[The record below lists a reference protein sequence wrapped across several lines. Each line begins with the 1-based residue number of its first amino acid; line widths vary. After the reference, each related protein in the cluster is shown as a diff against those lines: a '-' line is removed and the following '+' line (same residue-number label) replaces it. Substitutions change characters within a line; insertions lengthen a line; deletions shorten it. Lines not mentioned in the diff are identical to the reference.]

1 MANYS
6 RIQPFYVDTAS
17 SSRLISGTTEIMIS
31 GIIPIASNA
40 TWAIIL
46 KNEAGDIIY
55 SANNFLGVPNSPSV
69 PFKTTGLVVD
79 TLTSC
84 TALIYSVPS

>member
-1 MANYS
+1 MSNNS
-6 RIQPFYVDTAS
+6 RIQPIFIDTAS
-17 SSRLISGTTEIMIS
+17 SSRLITGTVDVMIS
-31 GIIPIASNA
+31 GIIPIASAA
-40 TWAIIL
+40 TWSFIL

-55 SANNFLGVPNSPSV
+55 SANNNAGIPAFPCI

-84 TALIYSVPS
+84 TGLIYTIPG